1 MSYRDTWMDELRNG
15 TLDAYLA
22 VLLSQLPRLRHLHLG
37 PVFFVESD
45 LIGLVLR
52 SILCDS
58 HLGQLMPG
66 VGTSLH
72 QLQTVTLERDRGRE
86 KDIRKIRNTENVLP
100 FFHLPSLREMSVS
113 VDDPLVPV
121 VPRPTTQPPSALG
134 LVSLRLTKIR
144 ESHLGHLL
152 SAAPRL
158 RSLHWWWYFDPD
170 FEDRFNTP
178 VVNLDQFM
186 PALAHVRDTLT
197 ELSIPAYCAYANW
210 VAIPFPM
217 RVQGSLKALAGFEQ
231 LKRLLIPLMFFTGF
245 SLPVREKLGNCLP
258 RNLEELTL
266 TDDLSTDNDLNEEW
280 HLEATHTHAIGTW
293 LEDVE
298 TSTPRLRKLCLV
310 LQNPDIYV
318 GFDIID
324 ARNKIRELTRRAG
337 IELKVEE
344 VYNMEFEGWELS

>member
-1 MSYRDTWMDELRNG
+1 M
-15 TLDAYLA
+15 
-22 VLLSQLPRLRHLHLG
+22 
-37 PVFFVESD
+37 ESD

-58 HLGQLMPG
+58 HLGQLRVTPG
-66 VGTSLH
+66 AGTSLH
-72 QLQTVTLERDRGRE
+72 RLQTVTLERFMSSE
-86 KDIRKIRNTENVLP
+86 KAIRKIRNTENVLP

-134 LVSLRLTKIR
+134 LASLRLTEIR
-144 ESHLGHLL
+144 ESHLGYLL

-158 RSLHWWWYFDPD
+158 RSLNWEWYFDPD
-170 FEDRFNTP
+170 FEDQFNTP
-178 VVNLDQFM
+178 VVDLDQLM

-197 ELSIPAYCAYANW
+197 ELAIPAYCAYANW

-231 LKRLLIPLMFFTGF
+231 LKRLFIPLMFFTGF

-266 TDDLSTDNDLNEEW
+266 TDDLSTDIDLNEVW
-280 HLEATHTHAIGTW
+280 HHEAAHTRTISTW

-298 TSTPRLRKLCLV
+298 TSTPRLRKLWFV
-310 LQNPDIYV
+310 LANTDDYI
-318 GFDIID
+318 GFDVTD
-324 ARNKIRELTRRAG
+324 ARNEIQKLTRRAG
-337 IELKVEE
+337 IELKIEHS
-344 VYNMEFEGWELS
+344 YMYKGWELIYGC